1 MVSATADVPRLDGLP
16 DAAATLALWEAAAG
30 RRAEAMEW
38 HLVFAGYRFALIS
51 ERARA
56 LASAAGRL
64 QSDAWGEANP
74 AVRLLPDLLAGCR
87 RRAQTAKAMCL
98 WVQSVRSALGQRGPP
113 LTGITVARKSTGS
126 GTEVRRRV

>member
-1 MVSATADVPRLDGLP
+1 MLVAQGRCPALLAWEPASLGGGDGDLGWWLFYDRMVSATADVPRLDGLP

-56 LASAAGRL
+56 LALAAGPL
-64 QSDAWGEANP
+64 THGAWGDADP
-74 AVRLLPDLLAGCR
+74 AV
-87 RRAQTAKAMCL
+87 
-98 WVQSVRSALGQRGPP
+98 PP
-113 LTGITVARKSTGS
+113 LTALIAR
-126 GTEVRRRV
+126 

>member
-16 DAAATLALWEAAAG
+16 DAAGTLALWEAAAG

-56 LASAAGRL
+56 LAIAAGRL
-64 QSDAWGEANP
+64 PTDAWGEENP
-74 AVRLLPDLLAGCR
+74 AVRLLRDLLAGGR
-87 RRAQTAKAMCL
+87 RRASSEERLVGKKC
-98 WVQSVRSALGQRGPP
+98 VRTWRSLCSP
-113 LTGITVARKSTGS
+113 
-126 GTEVRRRV
+126 